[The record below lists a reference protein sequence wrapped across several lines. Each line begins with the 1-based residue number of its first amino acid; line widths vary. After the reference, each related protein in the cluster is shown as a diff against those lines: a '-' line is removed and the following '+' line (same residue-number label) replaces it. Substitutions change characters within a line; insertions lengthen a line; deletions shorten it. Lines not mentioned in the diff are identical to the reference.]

1 MDNILE
7 VRNLT
12 KRFHGLLAI
21 DRVTFAL
28 ERNQILG
35 LIGPNG
41 AGKTTLVSLVS
52 GTLQPTEGSVLAKGG
67 L

>member
-1 MDNILE
+1 MDTILE
-7 VRNLT
+7 VRDLT

-41 AGKTTLVSLVS
+41 AGNDL
-52 GTLQPTEGSVLAKGG
+52 G
-67 L
+67 